1 VIWEAVMPRWTVVAT
16 KRMEDQPFDIVLKA
30 LVPDELLDRQGRFMD
45 VPWVT
50 AEHFGK
56 IFHAVAS
63 AQKCLRDAYALIQ
76 EDPVYGSIGSEDKK
90 RQYKWGAHKLFNC
103 RRVELDP
110 QFWSPFTRE
119 QHASLVDAVKKTLGG
134 LCGSHGDLI
143 IKVGFGGIFGQSGI
157 SDKFLKVCRGQ
168 TMEGFV
174 GDHKFGRKQH
184 GATLPTYGDKCFAVG
199 GWCMKGDIHLGE
211 RFLDN
216 SGEECEEDAVADL
229 VHEATHKFADLQDL
243 AYFDT
248 DKGTQLEPDWG
259 VLGMPELMLT
269 NADSVAQFCLL
280 VTGLYWWEV
289 QDRDVSGWGSDLY
302 A

>member
-1 VIWEAVMPRWTVVAT
+1 MPRWTVVAT
-16 KRMEDQPFDIVLKA
+16 KRMENQPFDIVLKA
-30 LVPDELLDRQGRFMD
+30 RVPDELLDRQGRFMD

-103 RRVELDP
+103 RRVELDR
-110 QFWSPFTRE
+110 QFWSPFTCE
-119 QHASLVDAVKKTLGG
+119 QHAILVDAVKKTLGG
-134 LCGSHGDLI
+134 FHGSHGDVI
-143 IKVGFGGIFGQSGI
+143 VKVAAGGLFSPSGI
-157 SDKFLKVCRGQ
+157 SDKFVKVVRGHTLQ
-168 TMEGFV
+168 GFV
-174 GDHKFGRKQH
+174 GEHPFGRKQH
-184 GATLPTYGDKCFAVG
+184 GATLPTYGEDCWGLG
-199 GWCMKGDIHLGE
+199 GKCMKGDMHLGGE
-211 RFLDN
+211 FLES
-216 SGEECEEDAVADL
+216 SGEEFEEDAVALL
-229 VHEATHKFADLQDL
+229 VHEATHKFADLKDL

-248 DKGTQLEPDWG
+248 DNGTQLEPRWG

-269 NADSVAQFCLL
+269 NADSVAQFCVLI
-280 VTGLYWWEV
+280 TGLYWWEV
-289 QDRDVSGWGSDLY
+289 QDREVSGWGSNLY